1 MRIGWLGLGA
11 MGAPM
16 ASCLAR
22 AGHDV
27 AGYDVV
33 PGRAAS
39 LAAGGLRAA
48 DTITAAAR
56 DADLVVVMVATPEQL
71 EQVLSSLMGPPGP
84 DGPDGAPAL
93 APGTIVMI
101 TATVGPEAPRRRR
114 SPS

>member
-39 LAAGGLRAA
+39 LAAGRLRAA
-48 DTITAAAR
+48 DTIAAAAR
-56 DADLVVVMVATPEQL
+56 DADLVAVRW
-71 EQVLSSLMGPPGP
+71 SPPPCCAGLNT
-84 DGPDGAPAL
+84 G
-93 APGTIVMI
+93 
-101 TATVGPEAPRRRR
+101 
-114 SPS
+114 SPKPVIGLIP